1 MGDSG
6 GPLIRIMPNG
16 EKRLIGN
23 TSWGDGDC
31 DPAYPGTALAKPYL
45 LEKQN
50 RITFFLWEIIIFEQ
64 LLKMF
69 YETLK
74 NRDDHSINRMT
85 FA

>member
-31 DPAYPGTALAKPYL
+31 DPAYPGTALAKPNL
-45 LEKQN
+45 LEKPD
-50 RITFFLWEIIIFEQ
+50 RITYFL
-64 LLKMF
+64 
-69 YETLK
+69 
-74 NRDDHSINRMT
+74 
-85 FA
+85 

>member
-31 DPAYPGTALAKPYL
+31 DPAYPGTAPAKPYL

-50 RITFFLWEIIIFEQ
+50 RITFFL
-64 LLKMF
+64 
-69 YETLK
+69 
-74 NRDDHSINRMT
+74 
-85 FA
+85 

>member
-31 DPAYPGTALAKPYL
+31 DPAYPGTALAKPNL
-45 LEKQN
+45 LEKPD
-50 RITFFLWEIIIFEQ
+50 RITYLTRAMAELGR
-64 LLKMF
+64 LL
-69 YETLK
+69 E
-74 NRDDHSINRMT
+74 SP
-85 FA
+85 